1 MQETTTQDAL
11 KKWKK
16 EVCGFSNLKIT
27 QLIEKIRWIQMKEVT
42 KENWKMECQ
51 YQEELNEW
59 LLRDEIIW
67 KLKSR

>member
-16 EVCGFSNLKIT
+16 EVFGFSSLKIT

-67 KLKSR
+67 K